1 MFRINNLIK
10 MEISKNDLLVTLKVG
25 DLIQLISEV
34 VTNCL
39 KRITPV
45 ELEAKE
51 KPDEPVTE
59 LISRK
64 KVAEMFGVSTTTID
78 KWRKFKFLP
87 KGIKQCSRVYF
98 LKVEIIELL
107 KSKQRFIQEVS
118 KNLKSGVL

>member
-1 MFRINNLIK
+1 MKKETILL
-10 MEISKNDLLVTLKVG
+10 SDLLVTLKVG
-25 DLIQLISEV
+25 DLKTLLYEV
-34 VTNCL
+34 LTNCL
-39 KRITPV
+39 KNSIPIIQDV
-45 ELEAKE
+45 KE
-51 KPDEPVTE
+51 EKEVVSE

-64 KVAEMFGVSTTTID
+64 SVAEMFGVSTTTID

-98 LKVEIIELL
+98 LKVEITELL

>member
-1 MFRINNLIK
+1 
-10 MEISKNDLLVTLKVG
+10 MELSKNDLLVTLKVG
-25 DLIQLISEV
+25 DFIQLISEE

-39 KRITPV
+39 KRVTPM
-45 ELEAKE
+45 EIEARE

-59 LISRK
+59 LISRV

-98 LKVEIIELL
+98 LKAEIIELL
-107 KSKQRFIQEVS
+107 KSKQRFIQVVS
-118 KNLKSGVL
+118 NNLKSGRL

>member
-1 MFRINNLIK
+1 
-10 MEISKNDLLVTLKVG
+10 MELSKDDLLVTLKVG
-25 DLIQLISEV
+25 DLIQLISEE

-39 KRITPV
+39 KRMAPM
-45 ELEAKE
+45 ELESRE

-118 KNLKSGVL
+118 KNLKSGLI

>member
-1 MFRINNLIK
+1 
-10 MEISKNDLLVTLKVG
+10 MELSTNDLLVTLKVG
-25 DLIQLISEV
+25 DLKHLISEV

-45 ELEAKE
+45 ELEARE
-51 KPDEPVTE
+51 KPGEPVTE

-87 KGIKQCSRVYF
+87 KAIKQCSRVYF
-98 LKVEIIELL
+98 LKSEIIELL
-107 KSKQRFIQEVS
+107 KSKQQFIKTVTN
-118 KNLKSGVL
+118 NLKSGVL

>member
-1 MFRINNLIK
+1 
-10 MEISKNDLLVTLKVG
+10 MEICKDDLLVTLKVG
-25 DLIQLISEV
+25 DLIQLISQE

-39 KRITPV
+39 KRTTPV
-45 ELEAKE
+45 ELKLRE
-51 KPDEPVTE
+51 KPDEPLTE

-98 LKVEIIELL
+98 LKTEIIELL

-118 KNLKSGVL
+118 KNLKSGLL

>member
-1 MFRINNLIK
+1 M
-10 MEISKNDLLVTLKVG
+10 MELSTNDLLVTLKVG
-25 DLIQLISEV
+25 DLKHLISEV

-45 ELEAKE
+45 ELEARE
-51 KPDEPVTE
+51 KPGEPLTE

-98 LKVEIIELL
+98 LKVEITELL

>member
-1 MFRINNLIK
+1 MSGL
-10 MEISKNDLLVTLKVG
+10 STNDLLVTLKVG
-25 DLIQLISEV
+25 DFIQLISEE
-34 VTNCL
+34 VTNYL
-39 KRITPV
+39 KRMTPM
-45 ELEAKE
+45 ELEPRE
-51 KPDEPVTE
+51 KLDEPVTE

-98 LKVEIIELL
+98 LKVEIVELL

>member
-1 MFRINNLIK
+1 MVEHCTNQ
-10 MEISKNDLLVTLKVG
+10 LLVTLRVG
-25 DLIQLISEV
+25 DLKHLISEV

-39 KRITPV
+39 KKDAPE
-45 ELEAKE
+45 ELKVKE

-59 LISRK
+59 LISRV

-98 LKVEIIELL
+98 LKAEIIELL
-107 KSKQRFIQEVS
+107 KSKQRFIQVVS
-118 KNLKSGVL
+118 NNLKSGRL

>member
-1 MFRINNLIK
+1 MD
-10 MEISKNDLLVTLKVG
+10 ISTNDLLVTLKVG
-25 DLIQLISEV
+25 DLKHLISEV

-39 KRITPV
+39 KRITQG
-45 ELEAKE
+45 ELEAKD

-118 KNLKSGVL
+118 KNLKSGLI